1 MKVLPQ
7 KKKQDIKYPKI
18 GAVCKTTAALTLTAA
33 TVFSISACSDLSVK
47 KGSGSLIKS
56 KVNEPYDD
64 PDIVGGMVEPP
75 PECYSIH
82 DQGVYVTP
90 EWQYGTNSY
99 NLLDDESEIVIT
111 SGDYFLVNGLTFDQI
126 DADSEFMERFP
137 ADKFEFFDLS
147 SGYLLGIA
155 RNADY
160 YLEHLEILG
169 GLVEMDP
176 DTSWYQCSDDKTV
189 EIRSYDG
196 SSEEFVFTLST
207 SGDDIHIND
216 EFYMA
221 YDTKTADIESESE
234 FATVFPKSKYF
245 YYGTTEGNM
254 IIIEKKADFY
264 IEGVEINGEITAD
277 YADYL

>member
-7 KKKQDIKYPKI
+7 KKKQEIKYPKI

-56 KVNEPYDD
+56 KVNAPYDE
-64 PDIVGGMVEPP
+64 PDIVGGMDEPP

-176 DTSWYQCSDDKTV
+176 DTLWYKCSDNRTV
-189 EIRSYDG
+189 EICSYDG
-196 SSEEFVFTLST
+196 SSEEFVYALT

-221 YDTKTADIESESE
+221 YNVTTSDIESESE
-234 FATVFPKSKYF
+234 FATAFPRSEYSYF
-245 YYGTTEGNM
+245 DTTEGN
-254 IIIEKKADFY
+254 IIIIKHDTDFFIECLVIDGELAAD
-264 IEGVEINGEITAD
+264 EI
-277 YADYL
+277 